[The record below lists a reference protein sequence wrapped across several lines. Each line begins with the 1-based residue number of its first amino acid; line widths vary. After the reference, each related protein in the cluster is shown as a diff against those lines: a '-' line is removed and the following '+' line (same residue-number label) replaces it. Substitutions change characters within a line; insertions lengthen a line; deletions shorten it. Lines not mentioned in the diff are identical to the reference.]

1 MKLHHSNDAIFK
13 HQIFISSQMERGTLD
28 DERHAARDVILQF
41 DHVFVPWDWEND
53 GPAGPLTPIEYCLR
67 AVRQSYALVL
77 IVSRTLTKHTHQ
89 EYNVARKEGKHL
101 FVFFKKGLQRGEAFL
116 FRRSLTKPRS
126 PSWLVFENA
135 SELESKL
142 YLSLQKHVH
151 IALSEYRATPSTK
164 PSYKGIKS

>member
-1 MKLHHSNDAIFK
+1 MKQHNSSASIIK
-13 HQIFISSQMERGTLD
+13 HQIFISSEMKRGTLD
-28 DERHAARDVILQF
+28 HERRAARKVILQF
-41 DHVFVPWDWEND
+41 RHFFVPWDWEND

-101 FVFFKKGLQRGEAFL
+101 FVFFKKGLQQREALL

-126 PSWLVFENA
+126 PSWLVFQNA
-135 SELESKL
+135 SELESQL
-142 YLSLQKHVH
+142 YLSLQEHVR
-151 IALSEYRATPSTK
+151 IALNEFRATPSTK
-164 PSYKGIKS
+164 PKYKGIKS